1 MEYRPTAADLTARG
15 GRQAAL
21 HERASE
27 TTRMRFQRFDAEG
40 LTPSRQSLA
49 EFYRNGSVP
58 NQARQTGG
66 MAT

>member
-1 MEYRPTAADLTARG
+1 MEYRPTAADQTARG

-27 TTRMRFQRFDAEG
+27 ATRMRFQRLDAEG

-49 EFYRNGSVP
+49 EFYRLGSAP
-58 NQARQTGG
+58 NPARQTVG